1 MTHWYNSEPLGFPFH
16 NTTSK
21 SLIRNF
27 IWKPW
32 VACAWGQKVSTC
44 IFFLAMQW
52 KKFSIHLETDG
63 SFRLPVSKLNNRF
76 FLQKNALVQ
85 ETFFSTYLKKSILSK
100 HIFILVKKTGH
111 CLSKYKLHTNYWG
124 QVFKQVSFITVTRKF
139 SVSSNEQKGR
149 LKTKFYSIGYYCTR
163 NLSFIHNK
171 TLDLALSFL
180 VTSFRQSR
188 ATFEPN
194 QRPYWNRID
203 CGNGKNWLI
212 SRKDAKKKS
221 QFVFYQ
227 STFCT
232 TSGAL
237 VIYKKIGKAR
247 SFVAHTLI
255 WQRRRKMK
263 KGARRWQMGAP

>member
-1 MTHWYNSEPLGFPFH
+1 MTHWYNSEPLGSPFH

-100 HIFILVKKTGH
+100 HIFILVKTTGH
-111 CLSKYKLHTNYWG
+111 CLSKYKLQTIEVKCLNRFPSSQWLENSQWALMNKRGGWKPSFTLLAIIAHAT
-124 QVFKQVSFITVTRKF
+124 SPLFITK
-139 SVSSNEQKGR
+139 
-149 LKTKFYSIGYYCTR
+149 
-163 NLSFIHNK
+163 H
-171 TLDLALSFL
+171 
-180 VTSFRQSR
+180 
-188 ATFEPN
+188 
-194 QRPYWNRID
+194 
-203 CGNGKNWLI
+203 
-212 SRKDAKKKS
+212 
-221 QFVFYQ
+221 
-227 STFCT
+227 
-232 TSGAL
+232 
-237 VIYKKIGKAR
+237 
-247 SFVAHTLI
+247 
-255 WQRRRKMK
+255 
-263 KGARRWQMGAP
+263 

>member
-1 MTHWYNSEPLGFPFH
+1 
-16 NTTSK
+16 
-21 SLIRNF
+21 
-27 IWKPW
+27 
-32 VACAWGQKVSTC
+32 
-44 IFFLAMQW
+44 MQW

-163 NLSFIHNK
+163 NLSFIQNDTQK
-171 TLDLALSFL
+171 VLLWIF
-180 VTSFRQSR
+180 QSLR
-188 ATFEPN
+188 SGN
-194 QRPYWNRID
+194 QGLLLNLIKDHIEIELIVGMGKID
-203 CGNGKNWLI
+203 
-212 SRKDAKKKS
+212 
-221 QFVFYQ
+221 
-227 STFCT
+227 
-232 TSGAL
+232 
-237 VIYKKIGKAR
+237 
-247 SFVAHTLI
+247 
-255 WQRRRKMK
+255 
-263 KGARRWQMGAP
+263 